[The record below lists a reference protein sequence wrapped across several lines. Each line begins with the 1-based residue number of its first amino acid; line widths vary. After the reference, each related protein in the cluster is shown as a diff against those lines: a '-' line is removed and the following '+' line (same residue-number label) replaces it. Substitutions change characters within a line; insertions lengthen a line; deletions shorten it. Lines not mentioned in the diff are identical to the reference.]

1 MGSRDQN
8 SVIHRKAQAARG
20 GFDSRLMSPARA
32 LRLSLARTADTLF
45 DLALTVV
52 TVEQLRVPLSDL
64 ASALGEDG
72 LLLLLEGDTGPRG
85 ALALDPQF
93 LSALIEVQT
102 TGAVRRGAAQP
113 RPPTRTDAAMVAPLI
128 NTLLTGYD
136 EQMADGVE
144 GYQPRKFEYGDM
156 VEDTRS
162 LSLAMTASAYD
173 LFHITAD
180 LGPGSKTGRL
190 SLLLPVQPPAAKPL
204 GKKTSSTAPQRGI
217 KDVAMNA
224 PIVLDV
230 ALARV
235 SLQLKDVWA
244 FKPGML
250 VPVSPESLGKA
261 QVLGTTGHLVAE
273 ARLGQ
278 MNGWRAVRLVS
289 SAAAPL
295 PDLEVPEGGAAQKV
309 TPSAK
314 PAPAMKMRK
323 VVDVPEAVE
332 PPVGADFNPYAD
344 TFDDLGGDMGG
355 EADLV
360 PYAMSVPEDV

>member
-1 MGSRDQN
+1 MGSQDQN

-32 LRLSLARTADTLF
+32 LRLSLARTADTMF

-64 ASALGEDG
+64 AKALGEEG
-72 LLLLLEGDTGPRG
+72 LLLLLEGENAPRG
-85 ALALDPQF
+85 ALSLDPQF
-93 LSALIEVQT
+93 LSGLIEVQT
-102 TGAVRRGAAQP
+102 TGAVRPGVAKP
-113 RPPTRTDAAMVAPLI
+113 RPATRTDAAMVAPLI
-128 NTLLTGYD
+128 NALLSGYD
-136 EQMADGVE
+136 EQMAGGVE

-162 LSLAMTASAYD
+162 LSLAMTAPDYD
-173 LFHITAD
+173 LFRITAD
-180 LGPGSKTGRL
+180 LGPGAKTGCL
-190 SLLLPVQPPAAKPL
+190 SLLLPVAPPKAAKPS
-204 GKKTSSTAPQRGI
+204 GKKTTATGAQPGLR
-217 KDVAMNA
+217 DVAINA
-224 PIVLDV
+224 PVVLDV

-235 SLQLKDVWA
+235 SLQLKDIWA

-250 VPVSPESLGKA
+250 VPVSPDCLGTA

-295 PDLEVPEGGAAQKV
+295 PDIAPGEHAEVPEI
-309 TPSAK
+309 TPPAK
-314 PAPAMKMRK
+314 PAPAMKVRK
-323 VVDVPEAVE
+323 VTDIPEAVE
-332 PPVGADFNPYAD
+332 QPIASDFDPYAE
-344 TFDDLGGDMGG
+344 MGAEG
-355 EADLV
+355 DLV
-360 PYAMSVPEDV
+360 PYES